1 MPVGTLAFS
10 SVGSKIS
17 ISAAAPATIDS
28 AGFVALT
35 WTQIHELDN
44 IGVIGGETAI
54 LEHMPVDVNTKYK
67 LKGSKDPGALALS
80 GAYAPTDPG
89 QVLLEAGEA
98 GQTPVSVKLELQN
111 GKTFYS
117 QALIT
122 SFKVNVGGQSQ
133 ITKMESNC
141 ALTGLLVKVA
151 MV

>member
-10 SVGSKIS
+10 SVGSKLS
-17 ISAAAPATIDS
+17 IAAAAPATFD
-28 AGFVALT
+28 ATGFAALT
-35 WTQIHELDN
+35 WVQIHELTN
-44 IGVIGGETAI
+44 IGVIGGDTAI
-54 LEHMPVDVNTKYK
+54 LEHMPVDINTKFK

-98 GQTPVSVKLELQN
+98 GVTPVSIKLELQN

-122 SFKVNVGGQSQ
+122 SFKINVGGQSQ
-133 ITKMESNC
+133 ITTMESNA

-151 MV
+151 LT